1 MAQASHKA
9 ETDIDG
15 FDPALVQELEPKL
28 INLMQQSEALVA
40 LMRGFFQQLDK
51 RRSDEFRI
59 IAGYIAKAKEEIRE
73 LRPHDLSND
82 RIPTAGAELEAI
94 TRDTE
99 NATHT
104 IMNCA
109 EAMMGFSVKDFGD
122 DPKAYKAAVDD
133 QVMMIFEACSFQD
146 ITGQRVSKVVNVLKQ
161 IEDRVTRLA
170 DKLGIEDKSV
180 ELTDREKRD
189 RDLLL
194 NGPAIGGP
202 ETGQDSID
210 ALFAGGFDSFD
221 AIEAAPAPVVEAPAP
236 VAPPEPVA
244 KAPEPEAK
252 PEPKPEIKAAPAPV
266 APAPVAPKPA
276 PAPQPAPAAK
286 APEPKPVPQ
295 PAPKPAPPA
304 PAPAPLA
311 AAETNSQD
319 DIDSLFDMSPEDLN
333 KTNSQDDIDAL
344 FD

>member
-9 ETDIDG
+9 ETDMDR

-40 LMRGFFQQLDK
+40 LMRGFFKQLDK
-51 RRSDEFRI
+51 RRSDEFKI

-73 LRPHDLSND
+73 LRPHDLSQE

-109 EAMMGFSVKDFGD
+109 EAMMGFSVKDFDGD
-122 DPKAYKAAVDD
+122 ANAYKAAVDD

-180 ELTDREKRD
+180 ELTEREKRE

-194 NGPAIGGP
+194 NGPAINGP

-210 ALFAGGFDSFD
+210 ALFDGGFDSFD
-221 AIEAAPAPVVEAPAP
+221 AVEAAPAP
-236 VAPPEPVA
+236 VAPP
-244 KAPEPEAK
+244 
-252 PEPKPEIKAAPAPV
+252 APV
-266 APAPVAPKPA
+266 
-276 PAPQPAPAAK
+276 
-286 APEPKPVPQ
+286 
-295 PAPKPAPPA
+295 
-304 PAPAPLA
+304 
-311 AAETNSQD
+311 
-319 DIDSLFDMSPEDLN
+319 
-333 KTNSQDDIDAL
+333 
-344 FD
+344 

>member
-1 MAQASHKA
+1 MAQASQKA
-9 ETDIDG
+9 ETDMDG

-40 LMRGFFQQLDK
+40 LMRGFFQKLDK
-51 RRSDEFRI
+51 RRSDEFKI
-59 IAGYIAKAKEEIRE
+59 IAGYIGKAKEEIRE
-73 LRPHDLSND
+73 LRPYDLSQE

-109 EAMMGFSVKDFGD
+109 EAMMGYSIKDFDGD
-122 DPKAYKAAVDD
+122 AAAYKAAVDD

-180 ELTDREKRD
+180 ELTEREKRD

-210 ALFAGGFDSFD
+210 ALFDGGFDSFD
-221 AIEAAPAPVVEAPAP
+221 QVEAAPAPVVEAPTPAP
-236 VAPPEPVA
+236 VEVPVPEVKAPEIKAPEPTPAPQPAPKPAPVTPQPAPAPVA
-244 KAPEPEAK
+244 KAPEP
-252 PEPKPEIKAAPAPV
+252 
-266 APAPVAPKPA
+266 KPA
-276 PAPQPAPAAK
+276 
-286 APEPKPVPQ
+286 PQ

-304 PAPAPLA
+304 PAPAA

>member
-1 MAQASHKA
+1 MALPASKSDEGYA
-9 ETDIDG
+9 PDG
-15 FDPALVQELEPKL
+15 FDPAMIGELEPKL

-51 RRSDEFRI
+51 RRSEEFSI

-73 LRPHDLSND
+73 MRPHDISQE

-109 EAMMGFSVKDFGD
+109 EAMMGFSIGQFGGD
-122 DPKAYKAAVDD
+122 ASAYKSAVDD
-133 QVMMIFEACSFQD
+133 EVMKIFEACSFQD

-161 IEDRVTRLA
+161 IEERVGKLA
-170 DKLGIEDKSV
+170 NTLGVEDSTPQAMTA
-180 ELTDREKRD
+180 EEKR
-189 RDLLL
+189 RHDLLL

-202 ETGQDSID
+202 ETKQDAID
-210 ALFAGGFDSFD
+210 AMFETGFD
-221 AIEAAPAPVVEAPAP
+221 AAPAYEAPVKPDALAAKAPAAAAP
-236 VAPPEPVA
+236 VAR
-244 KAPEPEAK
+244 APE
-252 PEPKPEIKAAPAPV
+252 
-266 APAPVAPKPA
+266 PKPA
-276 PAPQPAPAAK
+276 PAP
-286 APEPKPVPQ
+286 
-295 PAPKPAPPA
+295 APKPAPVAAA
-304 PAPAPLA
+304 PAPKPVPAPVPQA
-311 AAETNSQD
+311 AAPVVAKEAESNSQA
-319 DIDSLFDMSPEDLN
+319 DIDSMFDIPAEDMG

>member
-1 MAQASHKA
+1 MALPASKTPESQGGTGYA
-9 ETDIDG
+9 PDG
-15 FDPALVQELEPKL
+15 FDPAMVGELEPKL

-51 RRSDEFRI
+51 RRSEEFSI

-73 LRPHDLSND
+73 MRPHDISQE

-109 EAMMGFSVKDFGD
+109 EAMMGFSIDQFGGD
-122 DPKAYKAAVDD
+122 AGAYKTAVDD
-133 QVMMIFEACSFQD
+133 EVMKIFEACSFQD

-161 IEDRVTRLA
+161 IEERVGRLA
-170 DKLGIEDKSV
+170 NTLGVEDSAPQ
-180 ELTDREKRD
+180 EMTAEEKR
-189 RDLLL
+189 RHDLLL

-202 ETGQDSID
+202 ETKQDAID
-210 ALFAGGFDSFD
+210 AMFDTGFD
-221 AIEAAPAPVVEAPAP
+221 EVQPYEAPVKPDALAAKTPTAPT
-236 VAPPEPVA
+236 V
-244 KAPEPEAK
+244 K
-252 PEPKPEIKAAPAPV
+252 
-266 APAPVAPKPA
+266 
-276 PAPQPAPAAK
+276 PAAK
-286 APEPKPVPQ
+286 APEPKPVPKPAPAAVAA
-295 PAPKPAPPA
+295 PAPKPAPA
-304 PAPAPLA
+304 PAPKVAAPE
-311 AAETNSQD
+311 AESNSQD
-319 DIDSLFDMSPEDLN
+319 DIDALFDIPAEDMG